1 MRKWWVDRDFFFD
14 FQEIGVL
21 RFECLFST
29 QFFCFTSSME
39 LSEFGELSIE
49 VFVMNEA
56 LVLMHGSSHTA
67 WEINLKSASNKLAR
81 CALQFITTSSLLF
94 PHVVYS
100 SHRASASIHSQIFFP
115 PVLLSCAHSP
125 ATRSGNFAPTCS
137 SHPPSSHMRLAPYP
151 ASRMP
156 KLVHLR

>member
-1 MRKWWVDRDFFFD
+1 MLRDLNVCFQHSFF
-14 FQEIGVL
+14 VL
-21 RFECLFST
+21 RVAA
-29 QFFCFTSSME
+29 
-39 LSEFGELSIE
+39 GVVRIRRIVIE

-56 LVLMHGSSHTA
+56 LVLMHGPSHTA

-81 CALQFITTSSLLF
+81 CALQFITASSLLI

-100 SHRASASIHSQIFFP
+100 SHRASASIHSQPQFP

-125 ATRSGNFAPTCS
+125 ATRSGNFAAACS

-151 ASRMP
+151 ASSMP